1 VNNAIETPSERDHPV
16 PVVNTVERL
25 MAIDAH
31 PETLDTDLAVA
42 VAIAN
47 GETTVEGIDQEL
59 VDDSIEELIAAL
71 RRNCSQGYKVPN
83 EVRFEAIPKIS
94 TGKIQ
99 KFQLRERAKQRLG
112 DRVRSR
118 RWKNR
123 CCWNIAMIAASS
135 R

>member
-1 VNNAIETPSERDHPV
+1 VRQPTRADWRLKQPLADRVNNAIETPSERDHPV

-71 RRNCSQGYKVPN
+71 RRTARRGIKCRMRFALRRSQRY
-83 EVRFEAIPKIS
+83 
-94 TGKIQ
+94 
-99 KFQLRERAKQRLG
+99 RLA
-112 DRVRSR
+112 RSR
-118 RWKNR
+118 SSS
-123 CCWNIAMIAASS
+123 CASAPNS
-135 R
+135 ASAIE

>member
-16 PVVNTVERL
+16 PVANTVERL

-59 VDDSIEELIAAL
+59 VGDSIEEPIAARGL
-71 RRNCSQGYKVPN
+71 LAGV
-83 EVRFEAIPKIS
+83 
-94 TGKIQ
+94 
-99 KFQLRERAKQRLG
+99 
-112 DRVRSR
+112 
-118 RWKNR
+118 
-123 CCWNIAMIAASS
+123 
-135 R
+135 